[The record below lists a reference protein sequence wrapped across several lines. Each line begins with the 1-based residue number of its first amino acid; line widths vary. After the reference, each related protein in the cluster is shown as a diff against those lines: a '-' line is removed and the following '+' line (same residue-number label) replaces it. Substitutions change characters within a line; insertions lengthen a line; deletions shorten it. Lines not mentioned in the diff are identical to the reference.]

1 MASQALKTN
10 ILENKT
16 NRKEPPSLGAEDTWI
31 SKEKV
36 KKSQRPGLLDEDSE
50 AWAVCIS
57 APLST
62 ANSKSGDER
71 KSTCLSLCLTEPV
84 LRGTQGSSSF
94 SCLLAGA
101 TLYLW
106 SVPGSRQPVVFL
118 FFPHFSPLLFWFY
131 IMLDLTG
138 TPAYNLRWW
147 GLDGDWLGSPPG
159 WGGLWL
165 HLLLGGVIV
174 SHASIYLR
182 WGLDTPISQKKKLG
196 INRNY
201 NEQNTLFRHKN
212 KSIGEFIIFNSLSC
226 PPLK

>member
-50 AWAVCIS
+50 AWAACIS

-84 LRGTQGSSSF
+84 LRGTPGSSSF

-106 SVPGSRQPVVFL
+106 SVPGSREPVVFL
-118 FFPHFSPLLFWFY
+118 FFPGFSPLLF
-131 IMLDLTG
+131 
-138 TPAYNLRWW
+138 R
-147 GLDGDWLGSPPG
+147 LGWKKGKNHQS
-159 WGGLWL
+159 
-165 HLLLGGVIV
+165 V
-174 SHASIYLR
+174 SGPSGYLQAVFKKPHSI
-182 WGLDTPISQKKKLG
+182 
-196 INRNY
+196 
-201 NEQNTLFRHKN
+201 
-212 KSIGEFIIFNSLSC
+212 
-226 PPLK
+226 